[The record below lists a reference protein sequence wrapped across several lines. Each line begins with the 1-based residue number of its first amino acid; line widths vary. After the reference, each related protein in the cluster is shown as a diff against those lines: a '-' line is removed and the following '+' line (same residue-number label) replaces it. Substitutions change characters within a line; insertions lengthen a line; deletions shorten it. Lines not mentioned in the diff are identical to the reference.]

1 MRQRSCVKEIAV
13 YQCLLILDSISGALD
28 QDILEDEP
36 GDEESTQDS
45 NDTIADVIEIDIG
58 RGALE
63 DAVEKSERNLQP
75 GITDPFAPF
84 SVSAFGLLEC

>member
-1 MRQRSCVKEIAV
+1 V
-13 YQCLLILDSISGALD
+13 LWILDPISGAFGPD
-28 QDILEDEP
+28 VLEDES
-36 GDEESTQDS
+36 GDEDSTRDY

-58 RGALE
+58 SGALE
-63 DAVEKSERNLQP
+63 DAVEKSKRNLQP